1 MWEIVSNFV
10 AFLENLNFTDNFGN
24 MFGDNF
30 EDSFRD
36 NFKVDFGDNF
46 KVKFG
51 AVLGTILRLIYEA
64 ISRSIFGS
72 VLI

>member
-1 MWEIVSNFV
+1 MVMHIG
-10 AFLENLNFTDNFGN
+10 TDNFGN
-24 MFGDNF
+24 MFGNNF

-64 ISRSIFGS
+64 ISRSNFGS